1 MIISNVA
8 IKRSTTVLVLL
19 VLILIAGVF
28 SYVRLPRESNPE
40 VVIPYITVNVPYE
53 GVAPEDIESLITI
66 PIERRLAGLSGVKEM
81 KSTSVEGL
89 SFIFLEFEPDID
101 IDDALQ
107 KVRDKVDLAE
117 PDIPEEAD
125 DPVIKEINTAEFP
138 IMIMS
143 LSGKLP
149 LSMLDQIA
157 EDIEDRIETIEGV
170 LDVEV
175 IGGVEREIQIEV
187 DPERVAQYGISF
199 GNLISVVAQE
209 NVNTPG
215 GTMDLGEAK
224 FLMRTPGEFKNPDDI
239 NDLVVKQAP
248 EGTVFLRD
256 VATVRDGFKDIETIS
271 RLNGEP

>member
-1 MIISNVA
+1 MIVSDVSIN
-8 IKRSTTVLVLL
+8 RSTTVLVLL
-19 VLILIAGVF
+19 LLILVAGVF
-28 SYVRLPRESNPE
+28 SYMSLPRESNPE
-40 VVIPYITVNVPYE
+40 VVIPYITVSVPYE

-89 SFIFLEFEPDID
+89 SYIFLEFEPDID

-117 PDIPEEAD
+117 PDSPEEAD
-125 DPVIKEINTAEFP
+125 DPVINEINTAEFP

-143 LSGKLP
+143 LSGGLP

-157 EDIEDRIETIEGV
+157 EDLEDQIETIEGV

-187 DPERVAQYGISF
+187 DPSVWRSMGFLLGI
-199 GNLISVVAQE
+199 
-209 NVNTPG
+209 
-215 GTMDLGEAK
+215 
-224 FLMRTPGEFKNPDDI
+224 
-239 NDLVVKQAP
+239 
-248 EGTVFLRD
+248 
-256 VATVRDGFKDIETIS
+256 
-271 RLNGEP
+271 